1 MKIVIFAGPPSS
13 GKTSVIKYL
22 LKRIKKVAYFKMDVQ
37 YTIDDEVIGKLGIPT
52 KKLYSGELC
61 PDHCFTMVVK
71 EVIEWAKKK
80 KAEYLFIET
89 AGLCFRCSPYLTN
102 TLGVVVLGAPSGM
115 NLPFKIGPMLSLA
128 DIAVIAKVDLISQ
141 AEKEVMIERIKK
153 NRGVKTIIGV
163 DALRGINLET
173 LVQKIKQ
180 FKPKSNN
187 YQLRGIAPIGVC
199 TLCVGKKEIGWEN
212 HNGVLR
218 KLEGEMFFRG
228 E

>member
-1 MKIVIFAGPPSS
+1 
-13 GKTSVIKYL
+13 
-22 LKRIKKVAYFKMDVQ
+22 MDVQ
-37 YTIDDEVIGKLGIPT
+37 YTIDDEALKSFGIPT

-71 EVIEWAKKK
+71 EVIEWAKKNK
-80 KAEYLFIET
+80 SEYLFIET

-102 TLGVVVLGAPSGM
+102 TLGIVVLGAPSGM

-141 AEKEVMIERIKK
+141 AEKEVMIERIRK

-163 DALRGINLET
+163 DALRGINLEP
-173 LVQKIKQ
+173 LVDKIKN
-180 FKPKSNN
+180 FKPRNNN
-187 YQLRGIAPIGVC
+187 YQLKGTAPIGVC
-199 TLCVGKKEIGWEN
+199 TLCVGKKEIGWQN

-218 KLEGEMFFRG
+218 KLEGEMFYRG